1 MIQVFRKVRHQLV
14 RQSKLRQYLL
24 YAFGEVLLVVIGILI
39 ALQINNWNERQKT
52 KDEEIKLLKTF
63 KSNLEDDMYMIE
75 YFDKEFSKVETS
87 IHIIKTTLEEDLP
100 YNDSLGYHFFNSAQ
114 IWWIPRIDQELFT
127 TMTADD
133 LNIITNDSI
142 KQGIISYYS
151 FAKRKFDPNVE
162 RYARN
167 MEWASSNLFNT
178 RFQGLWSFKQAMVP
192 HDYESLKTDREYLYF
207 INSLSR
213 QLWFFI
219 QEPLEDARFKSSFLI
234 EQITDELNNNE
245 ST

>member
-1 MIQVFRKVRHQLV
+1 M
-14 RQSKLRQYLL
+14 L

-52 KDEEIKLLKTF
+52 KEEEIKLLKTF

-75 YFDKEFSKVETS
+75 YFDKEFSKVESS
-87 IHIIKTTLEEDLP
+87 IRIIKTVLEENLS
-100 YNDSLGYHFFNSAQ
+100 YEDSLSYHFFNSTQ

-127 TMTADD
+127 TMTTDD
-133 LNIITNDSI
+133 LNIITNDSL

-167 MEWASSNLFNT
+167 MEWASSNLFKN
-178 RFQGLWSFKQAMVP
+178 RFQGLWSFEQKMIP
-192 HDYESLKTDREYLYF
+192 NDFESLKTDKEYLYF

-219 QEPLEDARFKSSFLI
+219 QEPLEDAGFKSSYLI
-234 EQITDELNNNE
+234 EQITNELNKG
-245 ST
+245 